1 MMSER
6 SSFSIESALRP
17 DQLNDLIEQ
26 VRKYHLLLHP
36 ERFQNVRRGTVGGKS
51 AVAFIVIGPQDGWR
65 LEADVWAEQGFQ
77 VRIERPEGVPEGA
90 VQWLYKDL
98 LAVVRD
104 IEKDIEKA
112 SITLIWV
119 KGERIVPEEMPSV
132 MRRTLG
138 RLFSRS
144 LLLLNVLLFAF
155 NIILFI
161 LIGISAVIFIL
172 LVQLMFII
180 FADVLFGALGKWNI
194 TPDSPQVYLLQI
206 KVDRKVM
213 DDIKEKKVDLALL
226 KQAVFESAFARGKE
240 PSCPVIG
247 ETLLRFGIFC
257 SEENIKVREINVL
270 ELVRKA
276 AEPFH
281 APLPKI
287 VISNSLVPNAAA
299 SGVSFRRGV
308 LLLTGGILTSLDEEE
323 LISVIGH
330 ELGHLR
336 GRDPLFLYAIVS
348 GEFLL
353 RVTLL
358 FPLFLFSPILYL
370 IFATFGIFFVAKFF
384 EARADLLSVM
394 IIGKPR
400 VLAESLRKIGG
411 QRLQAEEASKLGSWL
426 RWDTHPPLY
435 FRIERLEGMSTPVVV
450 KHPLLQSAK
459 DVIGGFRA
467 AFRA

>member
-1 MMSER
+1 MSER
-6 SSFSIESALRP
+6 SSFSIESTLRP
-17 DQLNDLIEQ
+17 EQLNELIEQ
-26 VRKYHLLLHP
+26 VRRYHLLLHP
-36 ERFQNVRRGTVGGKS
+36 ERFQNIRRGAVGGKS
-51 AVAFIVIGPQDGWR
+51 AVAFTVVGPQEGWR
-65 LEADVWAEQGFQ
+65 IEAEVWAEQGLQ
-77 VRIERPEGVPEGA
+77 VRTERPEGVPEEA
-90 VQWLYKDL
+90 VRWLYQDL
-98 LAVVRD
+98 LMVVQG

-112 SITLIWV
+112 AITLIWV
-119 KGERIVPEEMPSV
+119 KGERIVPEEMPS
-132 MRRTLG
+132 MARRTVG

-144 LLLLNVLLFAF
+144 LLLLNILLFTF

-161 LIGISAVIFIL
+161 FIGISAVIFIL
-172 LVQLMFII
+172 VVQLMLIV
-180 FADVLFGALGKWNI
+180 FANVLFGALGKWTI
-194 TPDSPQVYLLQI
+194 TPESPQVYLLEI
-206 KVDRKVM
+206 KVDRNVVE
-213 DDIKEKKVDLALL
+213 DIKEKKIDLAQL
-226 KQAVFESAFARGKE
+226 KQAVFESAFAQGKE

-257 SEENIKVREINVL
+257 SEENIKVKEINVL
-270 ELVRKA
+270 ELVKKA

-287 VISNSLVPNAAA
+287 IISNSLAPNAAA

-308 LLLTGGILTSLDEEE
+308 LLLTGGILTTLDEEE
-323 LISVIGH
+323 LVSVIGH

-370 IFATFGIFFVAKFF
+370 ILSTFAIFFVAKFF

-394 IIGKPR
+394 AIGKPK
-400 VLAESLRKIGG
+400 VLAESLRKIGA
-411 QRLQAEEASKLGSWL
+411 QRLQTEKGSKLGSWL
-426 RWDTHPPLY
+426 RFDTHPPLY
-435 FRIERLEGMSTPVVV
+435 FRIERLEAMTTPLVV

-459 DVIGGFRA
+459 DVINGFRS
-467 AFRA
+467 AFRT

>member
-1 MMSER
+1 MSER
-6 SSFSIESALRP
+6 SSFSIESVLRP
-17 DQLNDLIEQ
+17 DQLNELFEQ

-36 ERFQNVRRGTVGGKS
+36 ERFQNVRRGAVGGKS
-51 AVAFIVIGPQDGWR
+51 AVAFTVVGPRDGWR
-65 LEADVWAEQGFQ
+65 LEVEIWIEQGFQ
-77 VRIERPEGVPEGA
+77 VRTERPEGVPEEA
-90 VQWLYKDL
+90 VRWLYNDL
-98 LAVVRD
+98 LAVVQG

-112 SITLIWV
+112 AITLIWV

-144 LLLLNVLLFAF
+144 LLLLTILLFTF

-161 LIGISAVIFIL
+161 LIGIIAVIFIL
-172 LVQLMFII
+172 LVQLLLII
-180 FADVLFGALGKWNI
+180 FADVLFGALGKWTI
-194 TPDSPQVYLLQI
+194 TSDSPQVYLLQI
-206 KVDRKVM
+206 KVDRKVV
-213 DDIKEKKVDLALL
+213 DDIKAKKVDLPLL
-226 KQAVFESAFARGKE
+226 KQAVFESAFAQGKE

-257 SEENIKVREINVL
+257 SEENITVKEINVL
-270 ELVRKA
+270 ELVRRA

-287 VISNSLVPNAAA
+287 IISNSLVPNAAA
-299 SGVSFRRGV
+299 SGVSFKRGV
-308 LLLTGGILTSLDEEE
+308 LLLTGGILTTLDEDE

-353 RVTLL
+353 RVTVL

-370 IFATFGIFFVAKFF
+370 IISTFAIFFVAKFF

-394 IIGKPR
+394 VIGRPK
-400 VLAESLRKIGG
+400 VLAESLRKIGS
-411 QRLQAEEASKLGSWL
+411 QRLEAEKASKLASWL
-426 RWDTHPPLY
+426 RFDTHPPLY

-450 KHPLLQSAK
+450 KHPLLESAK
-459 DVIGGFRA
+459 DVIRGFRS

>member
-1 MMSER
+1 MSER
-6 SSFSIESALRP
+6 SSFSIESTLRP
-17 DQLNDLIEQ
+17 EQLNELIEQ
-26 VRKYHLLLHP
+26 VRRYHLLLHP
-36 ERFQNVRRGTVGGKS
+36 ERFQNIRRGAVGGKS
-51 AVAFIVIGPQDGWR
+51 AVAFTVVGPQEGWR
-65 LEADVWAEQGFQ
+65 IEAEVWAEQGLQ
-77 VRIERPEGVPEGA
+77 VRTERPEGVPEEA
-90 VQWLYKDL
+90 VRWLYQDL
-98 LAVVRD
+98 LMVVQG

-112 SITLIWV
+112 AITLIWV
-119 KGERIVPEEMPSV
+119 KGERIVPEEMPS
-132 MRRTLG
+132 MARRTVG

-144 LLLLNVLLFAF
+144 LLLLNILLFTF

-161 LIGISAVIFIL
+161 FIGISAVIFIL
-172 LVQLMFII
+172 LVQLMLII
-180 FADVLFGALGKWNI
+180 FANVLFGALGKWTI
-194 TPDSPQVYLLQI
+194 TPESPQVYLLEI
-206 KVDRKVM
+206 KVDRNVVE
-213 DDIKEKKVDLALL
+213 DIKEKKIDLAQL
-226 KQAVFESAFARGKE
+226 KQAVFESAFAQGKE

-257 SEENIKVREINVL
+257 SEENIKVKEINVL
-270 ELVRKA
+270 ELVKKA

-287 VISNSLVPNAAA
+287 IISNSLAPNAAA

-308 LLLTGGILTSLDEEE
+308 LLLTGGILTTLDEEE
-323 LISVIGH
+323 LVSVIGH

-370 IFATFGIFFVAKFF
+370 ILSTFAIFFVAKFF

-394 IIGKPR
+394 AIGKPK
-400 VLAESLRKIGG
+400 VLAESLRKIGA
-411 QRLQAEEASKLGSWL
+411 QRLQAEKASKINSWL

-435 FRIERLEGMSTPVVV
+435 FRIERLEAMTTPLVV

-459 DVIGGFRA
+459 DVINGFRS
-467 AFRA
+467 AFRT